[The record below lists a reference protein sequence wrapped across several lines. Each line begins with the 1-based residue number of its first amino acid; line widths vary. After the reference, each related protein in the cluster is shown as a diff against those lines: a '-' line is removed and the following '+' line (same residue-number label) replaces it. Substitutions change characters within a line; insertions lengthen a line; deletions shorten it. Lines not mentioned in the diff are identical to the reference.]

1 MSAAVKTT
9 FLLLGL
15 VLGCTLS
22 VKPQS
27 PHISAHNSEKAGDSV
42 YVGSKACV
50 GCHAHFYQS
59 YSRTAMA
66 LTSGPAADNLF
77 LGSFTHD
84 PSGMT
89 YRLYKAGPAAYL
101 AYDRPG
107 DPSTHGTRELKY
119 YVGSGTRGRS
129 YLFSVDGFLF
139 QSPVN
144 YYTQRGAWDM
154 APGYE
159 TVTEAPMNRAID
171 PTCLYCHASRVQQ
184 PLPGTQNHFAGDP
197 FLENGVGCERCH
209 GPGSAH
215 VQGKGRMVNPVAL
228 MPDRR
233 DSICAQCHIEAEA
246 AIDKAGRNMSD
257 FRPGDSLLDF
267 KSFFIYPDDAHRLT
281 AVSHVEALAQS
292 VCKQRSGDKMSCLTC
307 HDPHAVVPSLD
318 RASYYRS
325 KCLSCHTGQ
334 RYATQHRGMNPDC
347 IACHMQKD
355 LSRNI
360 AHTTVT
366 DHRILRKPALPDPGA
381 RSDKL
386 VQFGTDSPDPRD
398 LGLAY
403 GQVAELGNAYAASES
418 LRLLQNVLPL
428 YPNDIEVLTRLAYLY
443 QQKGELARARE
454 LYERALRQ
462 GPGRPVAANN
472 LGVLYASTG
481 QESRALSLWKE
492 AFKNS
497 PWHNELGVNFASVL
511 IARGERA
518 EARTVLKRVLLFNPD
533 LARAKA
539 LLRELGPDTSRTT
552 ESGAR
557 SQPHP

>member
-1 MSAAVKTT
+1 MSAAVNTSKT
-9 FLLLGL
+9 FLLLAL
-15 VLGCTLS
+15 LLGCKLW

-27 PHISAHNSEKAGDSV
+27 PVSERNSEKAQEGV
-42 YVGSKACV
+42 YVGSRACAR
-50 GCHAHFYQS
+50 CHAPIYQS
-59 YSRTAMA
+59 YSKTAMA
-66 LTSGPAADNLF
+66 LTSGPAAENLF
-77 LGSFTHD
+77 IGSFTHD
-84 PSGMT
+84 RSGIT
-89 YRLYKAGPAAYL
+89 YRLYKTGPTALL

-107 DPSTHGTRELKY
+107 DATTHGTRELKY

-129 YLFSVDGFLF
+129 YLFSVDDFLF

-184 PLPGTQNHFAGDP
+184 PLGGTRNRFAGDP
-197 FLENGVGCERCH
+197 FSENGVGCERCH

-215 VQGKGRMVNPVAL
+215 IQGKGRMVNPIAL
-228 MPDRR
+228 LPDRR
-233 DSICAQCHIEAEA
+233 DSICAQCHIESEA
-246 AIDKAGRNMSD
+246 AIKKAGRNMSD
-257 FRPGDSLLDF
+257 FRPGDRLSDF
-267 KSFFIYPDDAHRLT
+267 ESFFVYPDDAHRLT

-292 VCKQRSGDKMSCLTC
+292 VCKQRSGNKLSCLTC
-307 HDPHAVVPSLD
+307 HDPHKAVPPPE

-325 KCLSCHTGQ
+325 KCLSCHTGP
-334 RYATQHRGMNPDC
+334 RYANQHRGANPDC

-366 DHRILRKPALPDPGA
+366 DHRILRKPALADAGI

-386 VQFGTDSPDPRD
+386 VEFGADSPDPRD

-403 GQVAELGNAYAASES
+403 GQIAELGNAYAASES
-418 LRLLQNVLPL
+418 LRLLQSVLPS
-428 YPNDIEVLTRLAYLY
+428 YPNDVEVLTRLAYLY

-454 LYERALRQ
+454 LYERAVRL
-462 GPGRPVAANN
+462 GLARPVAANN
-472 LGVLYASTG
+472 LGVLYAGTG
-481 QESRALSLWKE
+481 QEGRALSLWRE
-492 AFKNS
+492 AFNNS
-497 PWHNELGVNFASVL
+497 PWHSELGVNFATVL
-511 IARGERA
+511 MTRGEHA
-518 EARTVLKRVLLFNPD
+518 EARTVLQRVLLFNPD

-539 LLRELGPDTSRTT
+539 LLRDLGRDTSRPP
-552 ESGAR
+552 
-557 SQPHP
+557 Q